1 MKKFFSSLALVSL
14 VSVPTAMA
22 SVNDDIAALT
32 NMSFISGS
40 WNEGEIQV
48 KQRRCAADGSYQ
60 DGKYR
65 SFLTYAN
72 GSPAVTYDA
81 GTDNFTVYY
90 NYSCRTRTRIV
101 IACSGAQSNTD
112 DTNYNGTIKLTL
124 SVSRQGFVK
133 VDTTKTDLGGH
144 ELCGAGLARALTA
157 RLQDANI

>member
-1 MKKFFSSLALVSL
+1 MKKFFASVALVSS

-22 SVNDDIAALT
+22 NVNEDIASLT
-32 NMSFISGS
+32 NMSYMSGT

-65 SFLTYAN
+65 SFLTYAA

-81 GTDNFTVYY
+81 SNDNFTVYY
-90 NYSCRTRTRIV
+90 NYSCRARTRIV
-101 IACSGAQSNTD
+101 VACSGVQSNTD
-112 DTNYNGTIKLTL
+112 DTDYSGTVKVTL

-144 ELCGAGLARALTA
+144 ELCGAGLANDLTK